1 MKAKSILILIVVAI
15 VLIIFVQNVEVV
27 TYNIL
32 FWEISMTRVIFFPF
46 VLLIG
51 FLLGYVFAKS
61 KKKN

>member
-1 MKAKSILILIVVAI
+1 MKAKSILILIAVAL

-46 VLLIG
+46 VLIIG
-51 FLLGYVFAKS
+51 FLLGYIFAKS
-61 KKKN
+61 MKKN

>member
-1 MKAKSILILIVVAI
+1 MKAKTILILIAVAF
-15 VLIIFVQNVEVV
+15 VLIVFVQNVEVV

-51 FLLGYVFAKS
+51 FVLGYFFGRD
-61 KKKN
+61 KKK